1 MTHKNTYKDRPKVT
15 VIILNWNGKED
26 TLECLASVKKI
37 DYSNFEILLV
47 DNGSVDDSVEAVS
60 EHYPDVTLL
69 QTGDNLGYA
78 GGNNVGIRYALD
90 NKAEYV
96 LLLNNDTVVDVQ
108 LINALIVASK
118 AIVNRA
124 IMGGKIY
131 YYAQPDTLWYA
142 GARWIPDKLDFEH
155 IGLGQKDTKIFD
167 ELTKTDYVTGCL
179 MFVPAEIFRQVGLLD
194 EDFFLIYEE
203 TDWCY
208 RAKKYGYD
216 CYYIPTVKIWHKV
229 SVSFGGSQSP
239 IFEYFMARN
248 RLLWASKHLGFL
260 SRVKV
265 YGQYLNRIWTRIFP
279 NFILADASIPIV
291 KRYVWS
297 IVSWLKAVKFYFL
310 LSSNRA
316 LIRAVVDYSFRRLGN
331 CPESIRTMSRSKL
344 SNQLLT

>member
-1 MTHKNTYKDRPKVT
+1 MTHKNTYKVQPKVA
-15 VIILNWNGKED
+15 VILLNWNGKED
-26 TLECLASVKKI
+26 TLECLASVKQL
-37 DYSNFEILLV
+37 DYSNYEIVLV
-47 DNGSVDDSVEAVS
+47 DNGSIDGSVDAFTKY
-60 EHYPDVTLL
+60 YPDVILL
-69 QTGDNLGYA
+69 QTGENLGYA
-78 GGNNVGIRYALD
+78 GGNNVGISYALD

-96 LLLNNDTVVDVQ
+96 LLLNNDTVIDVQ
-108 LINALIVASK
+108 LINAFIEASK
-118 AIVNRA
+118 AIGIPA
-124 IMGGKIY
+124 ILGGKIY

-142 GARWIPDKLDFEH
+142 GARWIPSKLDFEH
-155 IGLGQKDTKIFD
+155 IGLGQKDAPIYD
-167 ELTKTDYVTGCL
+167 LISKTDYVTGCL
-179 MFVPAEIFRQVGLLD
+179 MFVPTEIFRQVGLLD

-216 CYYIPTVKIWHKV
+216 CYYIPTAKIWHKI

-279 NFILADASIPIV
+279 NFILADASVPIV

-297 IVSWLKAVKFYFL
+297 IVSWLKTVKFYFL

-316 LIRAVVDYSFRRLGN
+316 LIRGVVDYFFRRLGN
-331 CPESIRTMSRSKL
+331 CPESIRTLSRSKL